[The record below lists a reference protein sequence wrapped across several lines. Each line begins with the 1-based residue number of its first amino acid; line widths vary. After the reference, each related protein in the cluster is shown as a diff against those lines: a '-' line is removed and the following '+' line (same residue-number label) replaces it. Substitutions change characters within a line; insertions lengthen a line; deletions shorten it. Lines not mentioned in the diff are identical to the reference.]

1 MGCNCKA
8 QNDFKKIVSKY
19 GEETYTNSNNKIKGF
34 FLDSIKLISVFLIGI
49 LTSILF
55 IIMVIPMV
63 IYVAVCII
71 FGIEPVVRIPWLKKQ
86 KTLEKKIK
94 KQDEGRDQIVKD
106 KG

>member
-71 FGIEPVVRIPWLKKQ
+71 LGIEPVVRMPWLKKQ

-94 KQDEGRDQIVKD
+94 KQDEGREQIVKD

>member
-1 MGCNCKA
+1 
-8 QNDFKKIVSKY
+8 
-19 GEETYTNSNNKIKGF
+19 
-34 FLDSIKLISVFLIGI
+34 
-49 LTSILF
+49 
-55 IIMVIPMV
+55 MV

-94 KQDEGRDQIVKD
+94 KQDEGREQIVKD